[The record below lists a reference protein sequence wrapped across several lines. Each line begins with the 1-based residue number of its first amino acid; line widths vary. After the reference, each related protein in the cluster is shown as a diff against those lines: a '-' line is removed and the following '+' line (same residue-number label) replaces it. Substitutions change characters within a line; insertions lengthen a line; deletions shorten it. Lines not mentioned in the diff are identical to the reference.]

1 MLLGEMK
8 STYLKFKFLAGVL
21 TLALIVACG
30 GGGSTAGHSFPLTS
44 SVTIR
49 GVNSDGT
56 NIHFVM
62 NAEPYD
68 PSNRVTANT
77 TADRASTFT
86 LKWDNA
92 SDIRAISVFA
102 GRNGAN
108 LAGPISVT
116 MTGDDRM
123 QGKYILATWDG
134 TNLTADLA
142 P

>member
-1 MLLGEMK
+1 MFLELMK
-8 STYLKFKFLAGVL
+8 TSNGRRWFEDDLAG
-21 TLALIVACG
+21 TLSG
-30 GGGSTAGHSFPLTS
+30 KY
-44 SVTIR
+44 
-49 GVNSDGT
+49 GVNTDGT

-86 LKWDNA
+86 LKWDKA
-92 SDIRAISVFA
+92 TDIRAISVFA

-134 TNLTADLA
+134 TTLTADLA